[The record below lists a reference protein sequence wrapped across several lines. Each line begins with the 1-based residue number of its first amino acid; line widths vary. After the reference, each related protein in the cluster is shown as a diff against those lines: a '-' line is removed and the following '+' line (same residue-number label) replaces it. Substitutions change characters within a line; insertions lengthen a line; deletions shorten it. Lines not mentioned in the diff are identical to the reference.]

1 MSSQINVKSGL
12 FWNAINSFGR
22 LGLSFLATV
31 FLSRIL
37 TPSDFGTY
45 GILLIFITI
54 SELIA
59 DSGMGGY
66 IVKQKNVDSLDY
78 DTLFVYNFVV
88 SVVLYIILFISA
100 PLIASFYEDKS
111 LILGARLCGIVV
123 IIQSISIISTARLLK
138 DLSFK
143 ILAIISIVSGLVG
156 LVAALLWGYF
166 IGGYFALILQSIVS
180 VSLNSFGVI
189 WVTKTIPHI
198 RFDFQRFKKQ
208 FSFGI
213 NLMGSTILQS
223 VTNNLS
229 NNIIAKI
236 FNLNLAGIYVQ
247 SAKLQNIP
255 TSLTQSILDKTFFP
269 VFSKLNSDIREFNN
283 QAIQMS
289 RMAYAICFPLMS
301 LIICLA
307 SPIILIVL
315 GQQWIECIKTFQLL
329 MFASFP
335 LLIKIVNRNF
345 LKALGFTRD
354 IFLSDFYPFIIL
366 LICMGISI
374 YLRNYY
380 ILVLSFVISNIASA
394 AFSIYYI
401 SKRCKLSVV
410 KLISDIL
417 TFCPVILIAVI
428 SVLFGSNGLIF
439 SIIISLAFI
448 IYFVTYYIIGVPEYN
463 IITQQIRK
471 ILHKIRFKWENYF
484 V

>member
-1 MSSQINVKSGL
+1 MSNQINVKSGL

-88 SVVLYIILFISA
+88 SVVLYIVLFLSA
-100 PLIASFYEDKS
+100 PLIASFYEDNS
-111 LILGARLCGIVV
+111 LVLGTRLCGIVV

-143 ILAIISIVSGLVG
+143 ILAIISIISGLVG

-180 VSLNSFGVI
+180 VSLNSFGLM
-189 WVTKTIPHI
+189 WVTKTIPHF

-236 FNLNLAGIYVQ
+236 FNMNLAGIYVQ

-269 VFSKLNSDIREFNN
+269 VFSKINSDLSEFNK

-307 SPIILIVL
+307 YPIILIVL
-315 GQQWIECIKTFQLL
+315 GEQWIECIKTFQLL
-329 MFASFP
+329 MFASYP
-335 LLIKIVNRNF
+335 LLIKIINRNF
-345 LKALGFTRD
+345 LKALGYTRD
-354 IFLSDFYPFIIL
+354 IFLTDLYPFVIL
-366 LICMGISI
+366 LVCMGVSI
-374 YLRNYY
+374 YLRSYY

-401 SKRCKLSVV
+401 SKRCKLSVAQLF
-410 KLISDIL
+410 KDIL
-417 TFCPVILIAVI
+417 VFCPIIITAVLSVLWCSNNLTIGIVILLA
-428 SVLFGSNGLIF
+428 FIF
-439 SIIISLAFI
+439 YFVFYYFIGIPEYIIIS
-448 IYFVTYYIIGVPEYN
+448 
-463 IITQQIRK
+463 QQVRK
-471 ILHKIRFKWENYF
+471 LLHKNKF
-484 V
+484 

>member
-1 MSSQINVKSGL
+1 MSDKISVKSGL

-78 DTLFVYNFVV
+78 DTLFVYNLVV
-88 SVVLYIILFISA
+88 SVLLYLILFFLSPA
-100 PLIASFYEDKS
+100 IARFYGDES
-111 LILGARLCGIVV
+111 LVLGTRLCGIVV
-123 IIQSISIISTARLLK
+123 IIQSISIIATARLLK

-143 ILAIISIVSGLVG
+143 VLAIISIVSGAAGLISALV
-156 LVAALLWGYF
+156 WGYF
-166 IGGYFALILQSIVS
+166 IGGYFALILQSLVS
-180 VSLNSFGVI
+180 VSLNSFGMM

-198 RFDFQRFKKQ
+198 RFDYLRFKKQ

-236 FNLNLAGIYVQ
+236 FNMNLAGIYVQ

-269 VFSKLNSDIREFNN
+269 VFSKINTDLEEFNK
-283 QAIQMS
+283 QASQMS

-315 GQQWIECIKTFQLL
+315 GQQWIGCVKTFQLL

-335 LLIKIVNRNF
+335 LLIKIVNRNY
-345 LKALGFTRD
+345 LKALGYTRD
-354 IFLSDFYPFIIL
+354 IFLIDLYPFIIL
-366 LICMGISI
+366 LVCIGVSI
-374 YLRNYY
+374 YLHSYY
-380 ILVLSFVISNIASA
+380 ILVLSFVVSNIASV
-394 AFSIYYI
+394 AFSIYYV
-401 SKRCKLSVV
+401 SKRCKLSAA
-410 KLISDIL
+410 KLINDIL
-417 TFCPVILIAVI
+417 TFCPIILTAVI
-428 SVLFGSNGLIF
+428 SVLWGCNGLIIN
-439 SIIISLAFI
+439 IIISLTFI
-448 IYFVTYYIIGVPEYN
+448 IYYIFYYIIAVPEYI
-463 IITQQIRK
+463 IITQRIRK
-471 ILHKIRFKWENYF
+471 VLHKNKF
-484 V
+484 